1 MPPFIR
7 EVPRMRRRV
16 FRHSPTA
23 QPPHVILN
31 LFQDLL
37 IITNREILNNRKFRE
52 PQRLTFQN
60 DIPPPLEKWS
70 QGSAGLNYHVIPLH
84 FLTQFHRF
92 A

>member
-1 MPPFIR
+1 
-7 EVPRMRRRV
+7 MRRRV

-37 IITNREILNNRKFRE
+37 IITNKEILNNRKFRE

-60 DIPPPLEKWS
+60 DIPSFRKMEP
-70 QGSAGLNYHVIPLH
+70 GLCRP
-84 FLTQFHRF
+84 
-92 A
+92 

>member
-37 IITNREILNNRKFRE
+37 IITNIEILNSNNFRL
-52 PQRLTFQN
+52 PPRLTFQN
-60 DIPPPLEKWS
+60 DM
-70 QGSAGLNYHVIPLH
+70 
-84 FLTQFHRF
+84 
-92 A
+92 

>member
-1 MPPFIR
+1 
-7 EVPRMRRRV
+7 MRRRV

-37 IITNREILNNRKFRE
+37 IITNKEILNSDKFRE

-60 DIPPPLEKWS
+60 DMKKSPFSSPFIKGGE
-70 QGSAGLNYHVIPLH
+70 GSADLIISIM
-84 FLTQFHRF
+84 
-92 A
+92 